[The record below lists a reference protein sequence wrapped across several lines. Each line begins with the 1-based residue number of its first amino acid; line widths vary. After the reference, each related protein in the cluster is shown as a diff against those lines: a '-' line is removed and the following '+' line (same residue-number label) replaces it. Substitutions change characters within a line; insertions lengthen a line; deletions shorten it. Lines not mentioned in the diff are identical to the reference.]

1 MAGVLLKLGGYGLI
15 HVFPLLIKSGFVFRF
30 IWISLSLVCGIF
42 VSLFCIRQTDLKS
55 SIAYTSVAH
64 MGIVI
69 AGVMTLR
76 YHRYHRSL
84 AFSTSQ
90 GPSVS
95 CTSQIS
101 SIFGIIF
108 EGDLRN
114 S

>member
-1 MAGVLLKLGGYGLI
+1 MKLGGYGLI

-30 IWISLSLVCGIF
+30 IWIPLSLVYGIF

-55 SIAYTSVAH
+55 SIAYSSVAH

-69 AGVMTLR
+69 AGVMTL
-76 YHRYHRSL
+76 RYHRSL

-101 SIFGIIF
+101 STFGIIF
-108 EGDLRN
+108 ESDLRN